1 MANNWAATD
10 LALKQQKKALELAYK
25 RQLEDSGKAYEL
37 AGSQSE
43 RNMLAKGMQ
52 RSSYGAATLGN
63 INIAGADAKD
73 DILENRTMA
82 LSNLAEQRA
91 LLKTQLAQQLAAAR
105 SAAGLNRN
113 SNNNNNNGFT
123 PLWQTQGFK
132 SYADA
137 QKARAKGLSAQQYYA
152 DSGPIIDT
160 IAY

>member
-105 SAAGLNRN
+105 SAAGLNRSTN
-113 SNNNNNNGFT
+113 PAGFT